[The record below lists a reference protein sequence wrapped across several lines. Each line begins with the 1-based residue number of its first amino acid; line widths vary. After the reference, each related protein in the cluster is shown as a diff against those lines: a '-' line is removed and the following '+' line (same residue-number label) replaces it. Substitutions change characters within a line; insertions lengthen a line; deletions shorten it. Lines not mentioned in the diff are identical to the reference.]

1 MKVSVKYFMIL
12 LFFCMVEY
20 TYGQNVNV
28 SHLLLEKDTI
38 GNITKTIVRGYDKS
52 AVLYIEQNGKHYFT
66 SMSYSEP
73 DTGHN
78 FNLVN
83 LKKLEIDPSYN
94 VNDFKIVGKDYVY
107 FCGEHIQNNDSYGFI
122 GFFELQEL
130 LQGNMN
136 ADIKIQDNFV
146 QNIVSTNID
155 RVANLDK
162 MEVFFESDKFHL
174 VAIGNTSNSVSCV
187 FEMITDVVG
196 DINGT
201 WQFGMTNCT
210 SEKMNDI
217 AVTDKYVVTVGTC
230 YSYSYST
237 IRRYLKQ
244 GIFSN
249 TVDYDIAYFYP
260 PNESASATEYLAD
273 DMDNIL
279 ITPIQG
285 DTIAIA
291 SYWYN
296 SANQTPHLNGV
307 LIRIYDM
314 SSAPAPLMLASM
326 SINQSYYNGKWELK
340 EFMYDTIFQT
350 FALLQNMEESQSPN
364 SLVNSFSVIDLIN
377 MSIETVSYPGMEF
390 TSFDRCFVSDYNILL
405 GYDINKRSKLLF
417 AVDKMNDFNICYGN
431 NLNLSTNF
439 KSIYTHKFVD
449 EGFSIYWGNLSFYN
463 EYFIDFM
470 SQYMDVICRI

>member
-1 MKVSVKYFMIL
+1 MIL
-12 LFFCMVEY
+12 LFFCMIGY
-20 TYGQNVNV
+20 TYGQNMNV

-66 SMSYSEP
+66 SMSYSQP
-73 DTGHN
+73 NTGHD

-146 QNIVSTNID
+146 QNVVFANVDKI
-155 RVANLDK
+155 ANLDK
-162 MEVFFESDKFHL
+162 MEVFFESSKFHL
-174 VAIGNTSNSVSCV
+174 VAIGSTSNSASCI

-196 DINGT
+196 DINGA
-201 WQFGMTNCT
+201 WKFGITNCT

-217 AVTDKYVVTVGTC
+217 AVTDNYVVTVGTC
-230 YSYSYST
+230 YSQSYST

-244 GIFSN
+244 SIFSG
-249 TVDYDIAYFYP
+249 TIDYNIAYLYP
-260 PNESASATEYLAD
+260 PNENASATEYLAD

-314 SSAPAPLMLASM
+314 SSAPAPLMLASL

-405 GYDINKRSKLLF
+405 GYDINKRSRLLF
-417 AVDKMNDFNICYGN
+417 AADKMNDFNICYGN
-431 NLNLSTNF
+431 HLNLSINF
-439 KSIYTHKFVD
+439 KSIYTHKFID
-449 EGFSIYWGNLSFYN
+449 KGFSIYWGNLSFYK
-463 EYFIDFM
+463 EYFIDFI

>member
-12 LFFCMVEY
+12 LFFCIVGY
-20 TYGQNVNV
+20 TYGQNMNV
-28 SHLLLEKDTI
+28 AHLFLEKDTI

-66 SMSYSEP
+66 SMSYSKP

-94 VNDFKIVGKDYVY
+94 VNDFKIVGTDYVY

-122 GFFELQEL
+122 GFFDLQEL
-130 LQGNMN
+130 LQGNVN
-136 ADIKIQDNFV
+136 AEIKIQDNFV

-174 VAIGNTSNSVSCV
+174 VAIGTVSNSRSCV
-187 FEMITDVVG
+187 FEMITDAVG

-217 AVTDKYVVTVGTC
+217 TVTDNYVVTVGTC

-273 DMDNIL
+273 DMENIL
-279 ITPIQG
+279 ITSIQG

-314 SSAPAPLMLASM
+314 SSVPAPLMLASV
-326 SINQSYYNGKWELK
+326 SIDQNYYNGKWELK

-350 FALLQNMEESQSPN
+350 FALLQNMEESQSSN

-390 TSFDRCFVSDYNILL
+390 TSFDKCFVSIHNILL
-405 GYDINKRSKLLF
+405 GYDVNNTSKLLF
-417 AVDKMNDFNICYGN
+417 AVDKMNNLDICYGN

-449 EGFSIYWGNLSFYN
+449 EGFSIYWGNLSFYRD
-463 EYFIDFM
+463 YFINFI
-470 SQYMDVICRI
+470 SQYMDVICRK